1 MEFDLFSG
9 EKRFNL
15 DGPDNRSTWSDEC
28 RIIYRNKRQFRGG
41 SVMVWGIILPDGYAH
56 PKKIDGTLTAQKF
69 IILSSRVIPK
79 LDGEFGP
86 EKYRF

>member
-28 RIIYRNKRQFRGG
+28 RIIYRNKRLLRGTVVNNSPG
-41 SVMVWGIILPDGYAH
+41 LIC
-56 PKKIDGTLTAQKF
+56 
-69 IILSSRVIPK
+69 LS
-79 LDGEFGP
+79 GEN
-86 EKYRF
+86 